1 MGRNKILKDKLL
13 SIKIPTD
20 VHNDL
25 KKIADE
31 IGGLSISSMLR
42 MLIYSRINKVKKSG
56 NPKDF
61 LDGDKK

>member
-61 LDGDKK
+61 LDDGKK